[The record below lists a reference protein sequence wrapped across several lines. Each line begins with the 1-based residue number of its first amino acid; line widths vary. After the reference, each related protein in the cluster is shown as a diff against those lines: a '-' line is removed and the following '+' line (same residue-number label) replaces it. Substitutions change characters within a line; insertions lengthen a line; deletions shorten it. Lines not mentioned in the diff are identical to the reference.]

1 MLDVCCEGR
10 DSLNL
15 AYAGIIAPSQLLLAA
30 VAGDI
35 YVDLSAQITQHGDG
49 NSLKWDIFQW
59 SGGDEVLVEVQKI
72 IWRGLLILFGINDP
86 TD

>member
-1 MLDVCCEGR
+1 MLGVCCEGR

-15 AYAGIIAPSQLLLAA
+15 AYAGIIAPSQPLLA

-35 YVDLSAQITQHGDG
+35 YVDLSAQNGDR

-59 SGGDEVLVEVQKI
+59 SGDGEVLVEVQKI
-72 IWRGLLILFGINDP
+72 IW
-86 TD
+86 